1 MGLEWKCG
9 ICVDQPELCWQG
21 LGGGSNRKALV
32 IGYIDKEGGRQFNT
46 VLVLSILCYITR
58 FQMANYDPL
67 VKQFSG
73 LQIIVILMH

>member
-1 MGLEWKCG
+1 MKY
-9 ICVDQPELCWQG
+9 PERVNRKQIGGFQG